1 MVSSIRIFQRIRI
14 SSVLRPFLQ
23 RPLTRLRS
31 TIILG
36 LVYDFGVSS
45 FEVEKGS
52 ISTISGVKS
61 VLPMVSCSANF
72 V

>member
-1 MVSSIRIFQRIRI
+1 MVSSIRMFQRIRI
-14 SSVLRPFLQ
+14 NLVLRPFLQ
-23 RPLTRLRS
+23 RPLTRLR

>member
-1 MVSSIRIFQRIRI
+1 MYILCY
-14 SSVLRPFLQ
+14 VLLWDP
-23 RPLTRLRS
+23 

>member
-1 MVSSIRIFQRIRI
+1 MVPSIRMFKEMRI
-14 SSVLRPFLQ
+14 SRVLRPFLQ
-23 RPLTRLRS
+23 RPLTRLR

>member
-23 RPLTRLRS
+23 RPLTRLR

>member
-23 RPLTRLRS
+23 RPLTRLR

-52 ISTISGVKS
+52 ISPISGVKS